1 MINDIFDNVPEDI
14 GRSLFAD
21 DGALWKR
28 GRNIDYVVI
37 KIQEAIDKVVEWG
50 FDWGFR
56 FCVEKTKS
64 VFFTRKRVQEGIK
77 LRMYGRELERIGTF
91 TFLGVS
97 LDSRLTFADHIRKT
111 EEKGKKV
118 INVMRCLRGREWGA
132 SRSALKR
139 IYVALIRSVIDYVS
153 VVIGSAAKSQ
163 LKKLDVIQA
172 QALRICCGAVKTT
185 PVAAIQVEMG
195 ELPLDLR
202 RKQLMANYWA
212 CLKGHNNSHI
222 NKAVLQESWGDVK
235 NLKENFGR
243 IGNEIAKELQVYNLR
258 MSPTIVYPEIAP
270 WKIVWPE
277 VDWFVLQEKRKA

>member
-1 MINDIFDNVPEDI
+1 
-14 GRSLFAD
+14 
-21 DGALWKR
+21 
-28 GRNIDYVVI
+28 
-37 KIQEAIDKVVEWG
+37 
-50 FDWGFR
+50 
-56 FCVEKTKS
+56 
-64 VFFTRKRVQEGIK
+64 
-77 LRMYGRELERIGTF
+77 
-91 TFLGVS
+91 
-97 LDSRLTFADHIRKT
+97 
-111 EEKGKKV
+111 
-118 INVMRCLRGREWGA
+118 MRCLRGREWGA

-139 IYVALIRSVIDYVS
+139 IYLALIRSVIDYVS

-243 IGNEIAKELQVYNLR
+243 IGNELAKELQVYNLR

-277 VDWFVLQEKRKA
+277 VDWFVLQEKRKAQEDINLERLFKDRLLEKYSTYIQIYTD